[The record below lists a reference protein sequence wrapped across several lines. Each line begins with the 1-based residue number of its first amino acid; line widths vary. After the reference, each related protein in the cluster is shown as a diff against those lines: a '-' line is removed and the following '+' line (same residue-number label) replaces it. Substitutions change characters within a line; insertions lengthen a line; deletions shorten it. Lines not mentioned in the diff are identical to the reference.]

1 MYEMEILIIGSLIA
15 AIVII
20 LLSLAVKKVN
30 QYEKGIVE
38 RFNAYEKM
46 VDPGLRIITP
56 FVERIL
62 RVNMREQVIDVPPQE
77 IITEDNVVVTIDAV
91 IYYQVVDAK
100 LAIYE
105 IEDFELAIVKLAQTT
120 LRNIVG
126 EMSLD
131 VCLTS
136 REKINVELRR
146 VLDQATDKWGTKVN
160 RIELQRIDPP
170 ADIQT
175 AMHKQKT
182 AEQERR
188 QLRLLATGRKEA
200 AEQEK
205 QGAILKAQG
214 AKTSA
219 ILEAEG
225 EARAVELVAEAQAKA
240 IKAVSE
246 SANAYFKEN
255 AQLNKK
261 LDVIRDTFSQQ
272 TKIVVPASAD
282 ILNVIGLDGATVIP
296 VKKENKQNEA
306 AATTEEGAPLW
317 LQFFIR
323 LFRCFS

>member
-1 MYEMEILIIGSLIA
+1 MYEIEILIGSLIA
-15 AIVII
+15 AIII
-20 LLSLAVKKVN
+20 FLLALSIKKVN
-30 QYEKGIVE
+30 QYERGIVE

-46 VDPGLRIITP
+46 VDPGLRMITP

-136 REKINVELRR
+136 REKINVELRS

-188 QLRLLATGRKEA
+188 QLRLLATGRKET

-205 QGAILKAQG
+205 QGAILKA
-214 AKTSA
+214 
-219 ILEAEG
+219 
-225 EARAVELVAEAQAKA
+225 
-240 IKAVSE
+240 
-246 SANAYFKEN
+246 
-255 AQLNKK
+255 
-261 LDVIRDTFSQQ
+261 
-272 TKIVVPASAD
+272 
-282 ILNVIGLDGATVIP
+282 
-296 VKKENKQNEA
+296 
-306 AATTEEGAPLW
+306 
-317 LQFFIR
+317 
-323 LFRCFS
+323 

>member
-1 MYEMEILIIGSLIA
+1 MYELEIAIIGIIIAFVILILFSL
-15 AIVII
+15 
-20 LLSLAVKKVN
+20 SVKKVN
-30 QYEKGIVE
+30 QYEKGLVE
-38 RFNAYEKM
+38 RFNAYEKT
-46 VDPGLRIITP
+46 VEPGLRLITP

-91 IYYQVVDAK
+91 IYYQVVDARRA
-100 LAIYE
+100 LYE

-131 VCLTS
+131 IALTS
-136 REKINVELRR
+136 REKINVDLRS

-170 ADIQT
+170 QDIQT

-205 QGAILKAQG
+205 AAAILKAQG
-214 AKTSA
+214 EKQAA
-219 ILEAEG
+219 ILSAEG
-225 EARAVELVAEAQAKA
+225 EAKAVELVAEAQAKA
-240 IKAVSE
+240 VKVVSE
-246 SANAYFKEN
+246 AANAYFKEN

-261 LDVIRDTFSQQ
+261 LDVVRDTFSQQ
-272 TKIVVPASAD
+272 TKLIVPATSD
-282 ILNVIGLDGATVIP
+282 ILNVIGLEGTTVLP
-296 VKKENKQNEA
+296 VKTEQKQGQSSA
-306 AATTEEGAPLW
+306 D
-317 LQFFIR
+317 R
-323 LFRCFS
+323 

>member
-1 MYEMEILIIGSLIA
+1 MYELEIALSAIGLII
-15 AIVII
+15 AIIVLI
-20 LLSLAVKKVN
+20 LLSLSVKKVN
-30 QYEKGIVE
+30 QYEKGLVE
-38 RFNAYEKM
+38 RFNAYEKT

-56 FVERIL
+56 FVERMW

-100 LAIYE
+100 RALYE

-136 REKINVELRR
+136 REKINVELRS

-170 ADIQT
+170 ADIQI

-205 QGAILKAQG
+205 QGTILKAQG
-214 AKTSA
+214 EKQAA
-219 ILEAEG
+219 ILSAEG
-225 EARAVELVAEAQAKA
+225 QARAVELVADAQAKA
-240 IKAVSE
+240 LKAVSE
-246 SANAYFKEN
+246 VANTYFKEN

-272 TKIVVPASAD
+272 TKVIVPASAD
-282 ILNVIGLDGATVIP
+282 VLNVIGLEGATVLP
-296 VKKENKQNEA
+296 VKTEQKQNQT
-306 AATTEEGAPLW
+306 AT
-317 LQFFIR
+317 
-323 LFRCFS
+323 SK

>member
-1 MYEMEILIIGSLIA
+1 MYEIELIIGFLIA
-15 AIVII
+15 AIII
-20 LLSLAVKKVN
+20 MLLTMSVKKVN

-38 RFNAYEKM
+38 KFNAYEKM
-46 VDPGLRIITP
+46 VDPGLRMITP

-100 LAIYE
+100 LALYE

-136 REKINVELRR
+136 REKINVELRS

-170 ADIQT
+170 QDIQT

-205 QGAILKAQG
+205 QAAILKAQG
-214 AKTSA
+214 EKAST
-219 ILEAEG
+219 ILQAEG
-225 EARAVELVAEAQAKA
+225 QAKAVEVVAEAQAKA

-246 SANAYFKEN
+246 SANEFFKEN

-282 ILNVIGLDGATVIP
+282 ILNVIGLDGATVVP
-296 VKKENKQNEA
+296 VKTGNKPSEA
-306 AATTEEGAPLW
+306 SAKT
-317 LQFFIR
+317 
-323 LFRCFS
+323 

>member
-1 MYEMEILIIGSLIA
+1 MYELEITL
-15 AIVII
+15 AIVGFVITVAALF
-20 LLSLAVKKVN
+20 LLSFSLKKVN
-30 QYEKGIVE
+30 QYEKGLVE
-38 RFNAYEKM
+38 RFNAYEKT

-56 FVERIL
+56 FIERL
-62 RVNMREQVIDVPPQE
+62 YRVNMREQVIDVPPQE

-91 IYYQVVDAK
+91 IYYQVVDARRA
-100 LAIYE
+100 LYE

-136 REKINVELRR
+136 REKINVELRS

-170 ADIQT
+170 SDIQT

-214 AKTSA
+214 EKQAA
-219 ILEAEG
+219 ILSAEG
-225 EARAVELVAEAQAKA
+225 QAKAVELVADAQAKA

-246 SANAYFKEN
+246 AANQYFQEN

-272 TKIVVPASAD
+272 TKIVVPSSAD
-282 ILNVIGLDGATVIP
+282 ILNVIGLEGATVVPI
-296 VKKENKQNEA
+296 KNKQNEA
-306 AATTEEGAPLW
+306 GPN
-317 LQFFIR
+317 Q
-323 LFRCFS
+323 

>member
-1 MYEMEILIIGSLIA
+1 MYELELTLI
-15 AIVII
+15 AIVIVVI
-20 LLSLAVKKVN
+20 VFFLTSLSLKKVN
-30 QYEKGIVE
+30 QYEKGLVE
-38 RFNAYEKM
+38 RFNAYEKT
-46 VDPGLRIITP
+46 VEPGLRVITP

-91 IYYQVVDAK
+91 IYYQVVDARRA
-100 LAIYE
+100 LYE

-131 VCLTS
+131 IALTS
-136 REKINVELRR
+136 REKINVDLRS

-170 ADIQT
+170 QDIQT

-205 QGAILKAQG
+205 QGSILKAQG
-214 AKTSA
+214 EKQSA
-219 ILEAEG
+219 ILSAEG
-225 EARAVELVAEAQAKA
+225 QAQAVELVANAQAKA

-246 SANAYFKEN
+246 AANTYFKEN
-255 AQLNKK
+255 AQINKK

-272 TKIVVPASAD
+272 TKIIVPASAD
-282 ILNVIGLDGATVIP
+282 VLNVIGLEGATVLP
-296 VKKENKQNEA
+296 VKTEQKQA
-306 AATTEEGAPLW
+306 AA
-317 LQFFIR
+317 
-323 LFRCFS
+323 SK

>member
-1 MYEMEILIIGSLIA
+1 MNKMIETGLIIGSIIA
-15 AIVII
+15 VII
-20 LLSLAVKKVN
+20 IFLLGLSVKKVN

-46 VDPGLRIITP
+46 VDPGLRMITP

-100 LAIYE
+100 LALYE

-136 REKINVELRR
+136 REKINVELRS

-205 QGAILKAQG
+205 QAAILKAQG
-214 AKTSA
+214 EKVSA
-219 ILEAEG
+219 ILQAEG
-225 EARAVELVAEAQAKA
+225 QAKAVEVVAAAQAKA

-246 SANAYFKEN
+246 SANEFFKEN

-282 ILNVIGLDGATVIP
+282 ILNVIGLDGATVVP
-296 VKKENKQNEA
+296 VKTGKQSEA
-306 AATTEEGAPLW
+306 SATT
-317 LQFFIR
+317 
-323 LFRCFS
+323 

>member
-1 MYEMEILIIGSLIA
+1 MYELEISIIGLVIA
-15 AIVII
+15 TIVII
-20 LLSLAVKKVN
+20 ILSLSIRKVN

-38 RFNAYEKM
+38 RFNAYEKT
-46 VDPGLRIITP
+46 VEPGLRLITP
-56 FVERIL
+56 FIERML

-91 IYYQVVDAK
+91 IYYQVVDPRRA
-100 LAIYE
+100 LYE

-136 REKINVELRR
+136 REKINVELRS

-170 ADIQT
+170 ADIQM

-200 AEQEK
+200 AAQEK
-205 QGAILKAQG
+205 LGAILKAQG
-214 AKTSA
+214 EKAAA
-219 ILEAEG
+219 ILKAEG
-225 EARAVELVAEAQAKA
+225 EAKAVELVAEAQAKA

-246 SANAYFKEN
+246 AANQYFKEN

-272 TKIVVPASAD
+272 TKIVVPSSAD
-282 ILNVIGLDGATVIP
+282 ILNVIGLEGATVVP
-296 VKKENKQNEA
+296 VKTGSKQNETA
-306 AATTEEGAPLW
+306 ANK
-317 LQFFIR
+317 
-323 LFRCFS
+323 

>member
-1 MYEMEILIIGSLIA
+1 M
-15 AIVII
+15 
-20 LLSLAVKKVN
+20 KKVN

-38 RFNAYEKM
+38 RFNAYEKT
-46 VDPGLRIITP
+46 VEPGLRIITP
-56 FVERIL
+56 FVKRIY

-91 IYYQVVDAK
+91 IYYQVIDAK
-100 LAIYE
+100 RAIYE

-136 REKINVELRR
+136 REKINVELRS

-170 ADIQT
+170 ADIQL

-205 QGAILKAQG
+205 QGTILKAQG
-214 AKTSA
+214 AKQAA

-225 EARAVELVAEAQAKA
+225 EARAVELVADAQAKA

-272 TKIVVPASAD
+272 TKIVVPANSD
-282 ILNVIGLDGATVIP
+282 ILNVIGLEGTTVLP
-296 VKKENKQNEA
+296 VKKDAKTND
-306 AATTEEGAPLW
+306 TT
-317 LQFFIR
+317 
-323 LFRCFS
+323 SNM

>member
-1 MYEMEILIIGSLIA
+1 MSQLEITVAVIGLAIATIILIW
-15 AIVII
+15 VMF
-20 LLSLAVKKVN
+20 AVKKVN
-30 QYEKGIVE
+30 QYEKGLVE
-38 RFNAYEKM
+38 RFNAYKKTVE
-46 VDPGLRIITP
+46 PGLRVITP
-56 FVERIL
+56 FVERIY

-100 LAIYE
+100 RALYE

-131 VCLTS
+131 ICLTS
-136 REKINVELRR
+136 REKINVELRS

-170 ADIQT
+170 SDIQT

-205 QGAILKAQG
+205 QAAILTAQGAKQSAILKA
-214 AKTSA
+214 
-219 ILEAEG
+219 EG
-225 EARAVELVAEAQAKA
+225 DAQALKLVAEAQAKA
-240 IKAVSE
+240 IKLVSE
-246 SANAYFKEN
+246 SAN
-255 AQLNKK
+255 
-261 LDVIRDTFSQQ
+261 
-272 TKIVVPASAD
+272 
-282 ILNVIGLDGATVIP
+282 
-296 VKKENKQNEA
+296 
-306 AATTEEGAPLW
+306 
-317 LQFFIR
+317 
-323 LFRCFS
+323 

>member
-1 MYEMEILIIGSLIA
+1 MYELEISIAGLVIALII
-15 AIVII
+15 II
-20 LLSLAVKKVN
+20 LLSLSIKKVN
-30 QYEKGIVE
+30 QYEKGLVE
-38 RFNAYEKM
+38 RFNAYKKTVE
-46 VDPGLRIITP
+46 PGLRLITP
-56 FVERIL
+56 IIERMY

-100 LAIYE
+100 RAIYE

-136 REKINVELRR
+136 REKINVELRS

-170 ADIQT
+170 SDIQT

-200 AEQEK
+200 AAQEK
-205 QGAILKAQG
+205 EGAILKAQG
-214 AKTSA
+214 EKAAA
-219 ILEAEG
+219 ILNAEG
-225 EARAVELVAEAQAKA
+225 EAKAVELVAEAQAKA

-246 SANAYFKEN
+246 AANQYFKEN

-272 TKIVVPASAD
+272 TKIVVPSSAD
-282 ILNVIGLDGATVIP
+282 ILNVIGLEGATVLP
-296 VKKENKQNEA
+296 VKTTPKQSEAVANK
-306 AATTEEGAPLW
+306 
-317 LQFFIR
+317 
-323 LFRCFS
+323 